1 MRIYILRK
9 HPVFRR
15 FNYRLGS
22 PLEAFTIAGTF
33 ATRAECV
40 AAAKEKNKRTQAYI
54 YMAGVVNLKE
64 KTK

>member
-9 HPVFRR
+9 HTVFRQ
-15 FNYRLGS
+15 FNYHLGL
-22 PLEAFTIAGTF
+22 PLEPFTIAGTF

-40 AAAKEKNKRTQAYI
+40 AAAKEKNTRSQAYL
-54 YMAGVVNLKE
+54 YTVGVVNLKE

>member
-9 HPVFRR
+9 HPVVRQ
-15 FNYRLGS
+15 FNYHLGI
-22 PLEAFTIAGTF
+22 PVEPFMIAGTF

-40 AAAKEKNKRTQAYI
+40 AAANVKNPRSQAYV
-54 YMAGVVNLKE
+54 YTVGVVNLKE